1 MNTLNPYEIAVGY
14 LVDTIG
20 CTLSGLGGDH
30 EKVKP
35 MTEARLVDFFEKYI
49 YKEMNNY
56 FLIGDSDAIY
66 IYNGKYYET
75 SRNNEDLF
83 LNVIKDAMKRMGVGL
98 VYQKNSYLKIAKQ
111 CISGMK
117 VTPKAR
123 FVPDRDY
130 MVFNNGVLNLNTME
144 LNDFSMDYKTDVVLD
159 VEYKR
164 NHNSALWDRIICQT
178 IPDDG
183 MRKAFQMFCGAFLI
197 NRRQFSIEYICY
209 MIGSGRNGKSVVTG
223 AISNVF
229 GESLVS
235 SFSLQELLYDN
246 DKQYNRAALVGKI
259 ANFSDDVTKK
269 DYSGGAYKQMVSG
282 HKMTA
287 RNPFGRPFELRD
299 VPYLICCVNEMPPTT
314 DDTNGHYRR
323 ILPIL
328 CPNQISDKDA
338 DEELPA
344 KLNAA
349 DVKSAIIN
357 WIIDGRLLVIKA
369 KGKLEI
375 SQTIRE
381 EVIRQQEFGNS
392 ARRWISEIGLVKIDN
407 PAQHDKRWKAMS
419 DWMSMYKQWCFDM
432 SEMPKVAPTVGK
444 IFKEK
449 GFASK
454 RIQGKTWWCIGQ
466 LDVDTNVAG
475 QEMDEIGYV
484 KDDGLPF

>member
-1 MNTLNPYEIAVGY
+1 MRTLNPYEIAVGY
-14 LVDTIG
+14 LVSTIG
-20 CTLSGLGGDH
+20 CTLSGLGGDD
-30 EKVKP
+30 EKVRP
-35 MTEARLVDFFEKYI
+35 MTEARIVDFFEKYI

-56 FLIGDSDAIY
+56 FLIGESDAIY
-66 IYNGKYYET
+66 MYNGKYYET
-75 SRNNEDLF
+75 SRNNEDMF
-83 LNVIKDAMKRMGVGL
+83 LNVIKDAMKRMNIGL

-117 VTPKAR
+117 VTPGAR
-123 FVPDRDY
+123 FVPNRNY
-130 MVFNNGVLNLNTME
+130 IVFSNGVLNLDTLE
-144 LNDFSMDYKTDVVLD
+144 LKDFSMDFHTDVVLD
-159 VEYKR
+159 FEYKH
-164 NHNSALWDRIICQT
+164 NHYNALWDKIICQT
-178 IPDDG
+178 IPDNG

-287 RNPFGRPFELRD
+287 RNPFGRPFELSD

-323 ILPIL
+323 MLPIL

-344 KLNAA
+344 KLNTP

-357 WIIDGRLLVIKA
+357 WIIEGRDMVVKS

-375 SQTIRE
+375 SQTIRD
-381 EVIRQQEFGNS
+381 EVSRQQEYGNS
-392 ARRWISEIGLVKIDN
+392 ARRWISEIGLVKIEN
-407 PAQHDKRWKAMS
+407 PVQYDKRWKPMS
-419 DWMSMYKQWCFDM
+419 EWMSMYKQWCNDM

-444 IFKEK
+444 IFREK

-466 LDVDTNVAG
+466 MDVDTNVAG
-475 QEMDEIGYV
+475 QEMDDIGYI